1 LPLHAAEPHTKE
13 PVMKKG
19 TTYVGLDV
27 HKRTIAISVRWPGVA
42 EPEERVIPHEPRAV
56 RRWVRRMKREAEG
69 PIRCAY
75 EAGPCGYGL
84 QRELLSEGLECQVI
98 APSLI
103 PRKPGERIKTD
114 RRDARKLGEL
124 LQGGQLTEVHA
135 PTPEAESVRDL
146 CRAREDAKEDQT
158 RARHRL
164 SKFLLRRSLVWGR
177 GRAWSQ
183 AHQAWLRG
191 LRLDHAADQGTF
203 DAYCLALD
211 QAQERLRILEAQL
224 AEWSQVQPYA
234 TPVAWLR
241 CFHGIE
247 TTTAMTLVT
256 ELHDFRRFRKPR
268 QLMAYLGL
276 VPSED
281 SSGDRTQRGG
291 ITKTGNSHARRVL
304 IESAWHYRH
313 PPRGSAALRK
323 RRAGQPARVIALADR
338 AHQRL
343 SRRYRRMTA
352 RGKPHNKVVVAV
364 ARELV
369 GSLWATLASDQ
380 GLAV

>member
-1 LPLHAAEPHTKE
+1 
-13 PVMKKG
+13 
-19 TTYVGLDV
+19 
-27 HKRTIAISVRWPGVA
+27 
-42 EPEERVIPHEPRAV
+42 
-56 RRWVRRMKREAEG
+56 MKRESPG

-75 EAGPCGYGL
+75 EAGPCGYAL
-84 QRELLSEGLECQVI
+84 QRKLLADRIDCRVI

-124 LQGGQLTEVHA
+124 LAGGLLTEVHP

-164 SKFLLRRSLVWGR
+164 SKFLLRRGLIFGA

-183 AHQAWLRG
+183 GHQRWLRG
-191 LRLDHAADQGTF
+191 LRLDHPADQATF
-203 DAYCLALD
+203 DAYGLALD
-211 QAQERLRILEAQL
+211 QAQERLRTLETQL

-234 TPVAWLR
+234 TPVASLR
-241 CFHGIE
+241 CFHGID

-256 ELHDFRRFRKPR
+256 ELHDFRRFRHPR

-276 VPSED
+276 VPSEH
-281 SSGDRTQRGG
+281 SSGDRTRRGG
-291 ITKTGNSHARRVL
+291 ITKTGNGHARRVL

-313 PPRGSAALRK
+313 SPHVSATLRK
-323 RRAGQPARVIALADR
+323 RREGQPARVIALADR

-343 SRRYRRMTA
+343 SRRYRRMMN

-369 GSLWATLASDQ
+369 GFLWATMAIEES
-380 GLAV
+380 AA

>member
-1 LPLHAAEPHTKE
+1 ME
-13 PVMKKG
+13 KG

-27 HKRTIAISVRWPGVA
+27 HKRSIAISVRWPGVM
-42 EPEERVIPHEPRAV
+42 EPEQRTIPNEPRAV
-56 RRWVRRMKREAEG
+56 KRWVRRMKREAPG
-69 PIRCAY
+69 PMRCAY
-75 EAGPCGYGL
+75 EAGPCGYEL
-84 QRELLSEGLECQVI
+84 QRQLLAEEIECQVI

-124 LQGGQLTEVHA
+124 LAGGQLTEVHS

-164 SKFLLRRSLVWGR
+164 SKFLLRRGLIFGA
-177 GRAWSQ
+177 GKAWSQ
-183 AHQAWLRG
+183 AHQRWLRG
-191 LRLDHAADQGTF
+191 LRLDHPADQATF
-203 DAYCLALD
+203 DTYCLALD
-211 QAQERLRILEAQL
+211 QAQERLRVAETQV
-224 AEWSQVQPYA
+224 AEWSQVEPYA

-241 CFHGIE
+241 CFHGID

-276 VPSED
+276 VPSEQ
-281 SSGDRTQRGG
+281 SSGDRTRRGG
-291 ITKTGNSHARRVL
+291 ITKTGNGHARRVL
-304 IESAWHYRH
+304 VESAWHYRH
-313 PPRGSAALRK
+313 PPRVSTTLRK
-323 RRAGQPARVIALADR
+323 RREGQPARVIALADR

-343 SRRYRRMTA
+343 SRRYRAMTN
-352 RGKPHNKVVVAV
+352 RGKPSNKVVVAV

-369 GSLWATLASDQ
+369 GFLWATMAIEESV
-380 GLAV
+380 A

>member
-1 LPLHAAEPHTKE
+1 ME
-13 PVMKKG
+13 KG

-27 HKRTIAISVRWPGVA
+27 HKRSIAISVRWPGVA
-42 EPEERVIPHEPRAV
+42 EPEGRSIPHEPRALK
-56 RRWVRRMKREAEG
+56 RWARRMKREAPG
-69 PIRCAY
+69 PLRCAY
-75 EAGPCGYGL
+75 EAGPCGYEL
-84 QRELLSEGLECQVI
+84 QRQLLAEGVECQVI

-114 RRDARKLGEL
+114 RRDARKLAEL
-124 LQGGQLTEVHA
+124 LAGGQLTAVHP

-146 CRAREDAKEDQT
+146 CRAREDAKEDQM

-164 SKFLLRRSLVWGR
+164 SKFLLRRGLIFGEAK
-177 GRAWSQ
+177 AWSR
-183 AHQAWLRG
+183 AHQRWLRG
-191 LRLDHAADQGTF
+191 LRLDHPADQATF

-211 QAQERLRILEAQL
+211 QAQERLRVLERQL
-224 AEWSQVQPYA
+224 AEWSQVEPYA

-241 CFHGIE
+241 CFHGID

-276 VPSED
+276 VPSEH
-281 SSGDRTQRGG
+281 SSGDRAKRGG
-291 ITKTGNSHARRVL
+291 ITKTGNGHARRVL

-313 PPRGSAALRK
+313 PPRVGATLR
-323 RRAGQPARVIALADR
+323 RRREGQPARVIAVADR

-369 GSLWATLASDQ
+369 GFLWATMAIEEST
-380 GLAV
+380 A

>member
-1 LPLHAAEPHTKE
+1 
-13 PVMKKG
+13 MQKG

-27 HKRTIAISVRWPGVA
+27 HKRAIAITVRWPGSG
-42 EPEERVIPHEPRAV
+42 EPETRRIAHEPRAV
-56 RRWVRRMKREAEG
+56 GRWVRRMKREAPG

-75 EAGPCGYGL
+75 EAGPCGYEL
-84 QRELLSEGLECQVI
+84 QRRLFAEGIDCQVI

-114 RRDARKLGEL
+114 RRDASKLAEL
-124 LQGGQLTEVHA
+124 LEGGLLTEVHP
-135 PTPEAESVRDL
+135 PTPEAEAVRDL
-146 CRAREDAKEDQT
+146 CRAREDAKEDLM

-164 SKFLLRRSLVWGR
+164 SKFLLRRGLVFGR

-183 AHQAWLRG
+183 AHQRWLRG
-191 LRLDHAADQGTF
+191 LRLDHPADQATF

-211 QAQERLRILEAQL
+211 QTQERVRTIEVELDTWARSE
-224 AEWSQVQPYA
+224 PYA

-241 CFHGIE
+241 CFHGID
-247 TTTAMTLVT
+247 TTTAMTLVS
-256 ELHDFRRFRKPR
+256 ELHDFRRFRRPR

-276 VPSED
+276 VPSEH
-281 SSGDRTQRGG
+281 SSGDRTQRGA
-291 ITKTGNSHARRVL
+291 ITKTGNGHARRVL

-313 PPRGSAALRK
+313 PPRGSVTLRK
-323 RRAGQPARVIALADR
+323 RREGQPARVIAVADR

-369 GSLWATLASDQ
+369 GFLWATLAVDLQ
-380 GLAV
+380 EA

>member
-1 LPLHAAEPHTKE
+1 MDKD
-13 PVMKKG
+13 
-19 TTYVGLDV
+19 TTHVGLDV
-27 HKRTIAISVRWPGVA
+27 HKRSIAISVRWCGVA
-42 EPEERVIPHEPRAV
+42 EPEERTIPNEPRAV
-56 RRWVRRMKREAEG
+56 SRWMRRMKREAPG
-69 PIRCAY
+69 PVLCAY

-84 QRELLSEGLECQVI
+84 QRALLAEGLDCQVI

-124 LQGGQLTEVHA
+124 LAGGQLTEVHP

-146 CRAREDAKEDQT
+146 CRAREDAKEDQM

-164 SKFLLRRSLVWGR
+164 FGASK
-177 GRAWSQ
+177 AWSQ
-183 AHQAWLRG
+183 AYQRWLRG
-191 LRLDHAADQGTF
+191 LRLDHPADQATF

-224 AEWSQVQPYA
+224 TEWSQAEPYA

-241 CFHGIE
+241 CFHGID

-276 VPSED
+276 VPSEH

-304 IESAWHYRH
+304 VESAWHYRH
-313 PPRGSAALRK
+313 PPRASATLRK
-323 RRAGQPARVIALADR
+323 RREGQPARVIALADR

-343 SRRYRRMTA
+343 SRRYRRMAA
-352 RGKPHNKVVVAV
+352 RGKPHNKIVVAI

-369 GSLWATLASDQ
+369 GFLWATLAIDE
-380 GLAV
+380 GLTA

>member
-1 LPLHAAEPHTKE
+1 MEKD
-13 PVMKKG
+13 
-19 TTYVGLDV
+19 TTHVGLDV
-27 HKRTIAISVRWPGVA
+27 HKRSIAISVRWPGVV
-42 EPEERVIPHEPRAV
+42 EPEERTIPHETRAV
-56 RRWVRRMKREAEG
+56 GRWVRRMKREARG
-69 PIRCAY
+69 RILCAY

-84 QRELLSEGLECQVI
+84 QRALLAEGLDCQVI

-103 PRKPGERIKTD
+103 PRKPGERVKTD

-124 LQGGQLTEVHA
+124 LAGGQLTEVHP
-135 PTPEAESVRDL
+135 PTAEAESVRDL

-164 SKFLLRRSLVWGR
+164 SKFLLRRGLVWGR
-177 GRAWSQ
+177 GKAWSQ
-183 AHQAWLRG
+183 AHQRWLRG
-191 LRLDHAADQGTF
+191 LRLDHPADQATF

-211 QAQERLRILEAQL
+211 QTQERLRVLEAQL
-224 AEWSQVQPYA
+224 TEWSQAEPYA

-241 CFHGIE
+241 CFHGID

-276 VPSED
+276 VPSEH

-291 ITKTGNSHARRVL
+291 ITKTGNGHARRVL
-304 IESAWHYRH
+304 VESAWHYRH
-313 PPRGSAALRK
+313 PPRVSATLRK
-323 RRAGQPARVIALADR
+323 RREGQPTRVIALADR

-369 GSLWATLASDQ
+369 GFLWAA
-380 GLAV
+380 LAVENQTA

>member
-1 LPLHAAEPHTKE
+1 MEKD
-13 PVMKKG
+13 
-19 TTYVGLDV
+19 TTHVGLDV
-27 HKRTIAISVRWPGVA
+27 HKRSIAISVRWPGVV
-42 EPEERVIPHEPRAV
+42 EPEERTIPHETRAV
-56 RRWVRRMKREAEG
+56 GRWVRRMKREARG
-69 PIRCAY
+69 RILCAY

-84 QRELLSEGLECQVI
+84 QRALLAEGLDCQVI

-103 PRKPGERIKTD
+103 PRKPGERVKTD

-124 LQGGQLTEVHA
+124 LAGGQLTEVHP
-135 PTPEAESVRDL
+135 PTAEAESVRDL

-158 RARHRL
+158 RPGHGTVSRSSCCAGASCGGGERPGARRI
-164 SKFLLRRSLVWGR
+164 SAGFGAFGSITPPTRRPSTPTASR
-177 GRAWSQ
+177 SMEWSQ
-183 AHQAWLRG
+183 A
-191 LRLDHAADQGTF
+191 
-203 DAYCLALD
+203 
-211 QAQERLRILEAQL
+211 E
-224 AEWSQVQPYA
+224 PYA

-241 CFHGIE
+241 CFHGID

-276 VPSED
+276 VPSEH

-291 ITKTGNSHARRVL
+291 ITKTGNGHARRVL
-304 IESAWHYRH
+304 VESAWHYRH
-313 PPRGSAALRK
+313 PPRTSATLRK
-323 RRAGQPARVIALADR
+323 RREGQPTRVIALADR

-369 GSLWATLASDQ
+369 GFLWAA
-380 GLAV
+380 LAVENQTA

>member
-1 LPLHAAEPHTKE
+1 
-13 PVMKKG
+13 
-19 TTYVGLDV
+19 
-27 HKRTIAISVRWPGVA
+27 
-42 EPEERVIPHEPRAV
+42 
-56 RRWVRRMKREAEG
+56 MKREAPG
-69 PIRCAY
+69 PIVRAY

-84 QRELLSEGLECQVI
+84 QRALFAEGVGCQVV

-114 RRDARKLGEL
+114 RRDARRLGEL
-124 LQGGQLTEVHA
+124 LAGGQVTEVHP

-164 SKFLLRRSLVWGR
+164 SKFLLRRGLVWGR

-183 AHQAWLRG
+183 AHQRWLRG
-191 LRLDHAADQGTF
+191 LRLDHPADQATF

-211 QAQERLRILEAQL
+211 QVQERLRDLEAQL
-224 AEWSQVQPYA
+224 AAWSQAEPYA

-241 CFHGIE
+241 CFHGVD

-276 VPSED
+276 VPREH

-291 ITKTGNSHARRVL
+291 ITKTGNGHARRVL
-304 IESAWHYRH
+304 VESAWHYRH
-313 PPRGSAALRK
+313 RPRLSATLRQ
-323 RRAGQPARVIALADR
+323 RREGQPARVIALADR

-343 SRRYRRMTA
+343 SRRYRRMIA

-369 GSLWATLASDQ
+369 GFLWATLAIEEVVH
-380 GLAV
+380 G

>member
-1 LPLHAAEPHTKE
+1 
-13 PVMKKG
+13 MKKG
-19 TTYVGLDV
+19 TTYVGMDV
-27 HKRTIAISVRWPGVA
+27 HKRSIAVAVRWPGGGEA
-42 EPEERVIPHEPRAV
+42 EVRTLPNEPRAV
-56 RRWVRRMKREAEG
+56 GRWVRRMKREAPG

-75 EAGPCGYGL
+75 EAGPCGYSL
-84 QRELLSEGLECQVI
+84 QRQLWAEEIDCQVI

-114 RRDARKLGEL
+114 RRDARKLAEYL
-124 LQGGQLTEVHA
+124 EGGLLTEVHP
-135 PTPEAESVRDL
+135 PTPEAEAVRDL
-146 CRAREDAKEDQT
+146 CRAREDAKEDQM

-164 SKFLLRRSLVWGR
+164 SKFLLRRGLIYGK
-177 GRAWSQ
+177 GKAWSL
-183 AHQAWLRG
+183 AHQRWLRG
-191 LRLDHAADQGTF
+191 LRLDHPADQATF

-211 QAQERLRILEAQL
+211 QTQERVRTIEAQL
-224 AEWSQVQPYA
+224 DEWSKTEPYA
-234 TPVAWLR
+234 QPVARLR
-241 CFHGIE
+241 CFHGID

-256 ELHDFRRFRKPR
+256 ELHDFRRFRNPR

-276 VPSED
+276 VPSEN

-291 ITKTGNSHARRVL
+291 ITKAGNGHARRVL

-313 PPRGSAALRK
+313 LPRGSVTLRK
-323 RRAGQPARVIALADR
+323 RREGQPARIIAIADR

-343 SRRYRRMTA
+343 SRRYRRLTE

-369 GSLWATLASDQ
+369 GFLWATLAPEEPHE
-380 GLAV
+380 A

>member
-1 LPLHAAEPHTKE
+1 
-13 PVMKKG
+13 MKKG
-19 TTYVGLDV
+19 TTYVGMDV
-27 HKRTIAISVRWPGVA
+27 HKRSIAVAVRWPGGGEV
-42 EPEERVIPHEPRAV
+42 EVRTLPNEPRAV
-56 RRWVRRMKREAEG
+56 GRWARRMKREVLG

-75 EAGPCGYGL
+75 EAGPCGYSL
-84 QRELLSEGLECQVI
+84 QRQLWAEGIECQVI

-114 RRDARKLGEL
+114 RRDARKLAEY
-124 LQGGQLTEVHA
+124 LQGGLLTEVHP
-135 PTPEAESVRDL
+135 PTPEAEAVRDL
-146 CRAREDAKEDQT
+146 CRAREDAKEDQM

-164 SKFLLRRSLVWGR
+164 SKFLLRRGLIYGK
-177 GRAWSQ
+177 GKAWSL
-183 AHQAWLRG
+183 AHQRWLRG
-191 LRLDHAADQGTF
+191 LRLDHPADQATF

-211 QAQERLRILEAQL
+211 QTQERVRTIEVQL
-224 AEWSQVQPYA
+224 DEWSKTEPYA
-234 TPVAWLR
+234 QPVARLR
-241 CFHGIE
+241 CFHGID

-256 ELHDFRRFRKPR
+256 ELHDFRRFRNPR

-276 VPSED
+276 VPGEN

-291 ITKTGNSHARRVL
+291 ITKAGNGHARRVL

-313 PPRGSAALRK
+313 QPRASATLRK
-323 RRAGQPARVIALADR
+323 RREGQPARVIAIADR

-343 SRRYRRMTA
+343 SRRYRRLTE

-369 GSLWATLASDQ
+369 GFLWATLAPEEPRE
-380 GLAV
+380 A

>member
-1 LPLHAAEPHTKE
+1 ME
-13 PVMKKG
+13 KG
-19 TTYVGLDV
+19 TTYVGMDV
-27 HKRTIAISVRWPGVA
+27 HKRSIAICVRWRGVA
-42 EPEERVIPHEPRAV
+42 VPEERRVPHERRAIA
-56 RRWVRRMKREAEG
+56 RWVRGMKRKAPG

-84 QRELLSEGLECQVI
+84 QRALLAEGIECQVV

-103 PRKPGERIKTD
+103 PRKPGERVKTD
-114 RRDARKLGEL
+114 RRDARKLAEL
-124 LQGGQLTEVHA
+124 LAGGQLTEVHP

-164 SKFLLRRSLVWGR
+164 SKFLLRRGLFYGSGK
-177 GRAWSQ
+177 AWTH
-183 AHQAWLRG
+183 AHQRWLQG
-191 LRLDHAADQGTF
+191 LRLDHAADQETF

-211 QAQERLRILEAQL
+211 QAQERLRVLEAQL
-224 AEWSQVQPYA
+224 KAWSEKPPYA
-234 TPVAWLR
+234 EPVAWLR
-241 CFHGIE
+241 CFHGID

-276 VPSED
+276 VPSEH
-281 SSGDRTQRGG
+281 SSGVHTQRGG
-291 ITKTGNSHARRVL
+291 ITKTGNRHVRRML

-313 PPRGSAALRK
+313 PPRIGATLRK
-323 RRAGQPARVIALADR
+323 RREGQPARVIALADR
-338 AHQRL
+338 SHQRL
-343 SRRYRRMTA
+343 SRRYRRMTQ
-352 RGKPHNKVVVAV
+352 RGKPHNKIIVAV

-369 GSLWATLASDQ
+369 GYLWAALAIEETAS
-380 GLAV
+380 